1 MLGPNVPVQRPRL
14 LPGAVEAFRVR
25 YARQPHHDGG
35 FGSAPRSTPG
45 QSIARRDRPTRA
57 GLEARLAAGS
67 DLRVVVDNLSVVPLR
82 VSVH

>member
-1 MLGPNVPVQRPRL
+1 MPGPNVPVQRPRL
-14 LPGAVEAFRVR
+14 LPGAVEAVRAR
-25 YARQPHHDGG
+25 YARQSHHDEG
-35 FGSAPRSTPG
+35 GSAPRSTPG

-57 GLEARLAAGS
+57 DLEARLAAGS